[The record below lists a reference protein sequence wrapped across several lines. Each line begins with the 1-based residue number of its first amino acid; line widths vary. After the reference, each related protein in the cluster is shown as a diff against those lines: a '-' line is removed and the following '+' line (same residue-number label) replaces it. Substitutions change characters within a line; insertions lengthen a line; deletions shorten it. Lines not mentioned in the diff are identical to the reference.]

1 MKRGP
6 VSKAT
11 SADQLFR
18 SVFVQSTILVLGI
31 AVIGSALGAL
41 FAGVQGVVSALIGS
55 VVALVFTL
63 LTVISVWF
71 GSKLPLAGF
80 YGLVLGGWLLKIVLF
95 GVLLAVLLGADYLHG
110 PTFFF
115 AVVATVLGGLAID
128 SIAVLKNRIPT
139 VDDKGSTNATE

>member
-1 MKRGP
+1 

>member
-1 MKRGP
+1 M
-6 VSKAT
+6 SKAT

-18 SVFVQSTILVLGI
+18 SVFLQSTVLVLAI
-31 AVIGSALGAL
+31 ALVGSGLGWL
-41 FAGVQGVVSALIGS
+41 FAGLSGVTSALIGS
-55 VVALVFTL
+55 LVALVFTL
-63 LTVISVWF
+63 LTVLSVWI

-95 GVLLAVLLGADYLHG
+95 GVLLAVLLGAEFLHG

-128 SIAVLKNRIPT
+128 SLAVLKNRIPT
-139 VDDKGSTNATE
+139 VGDSPAGEAGR

>member
-1 MKRGP
+1 MRRGL
-6 VSKAT
+6 VSKAV

-18 SVFVQSTILVLGI
+18 SVFLQSTVLVLAI
-31 AVIGSALGAL
+31 ATIGSGLGWI
-41 FAGVQGVVSALIGS
+41 FAGVTGVTSALIGS

-95 GVLLAVLLGADYLHG
+95 GVLLAVLLGAEFLHG

-128 SIAVLKNRIPT
+128 SVAVLRNRIPT
-139 VDDKGSTNATE
+139 VGEAARGDSGQ

>member
-1 MKRGP
+1 

-139 VDDKGSTNATE
+139 VDDKGSTNAAE